1 MMSDDAAKS
10 AAAAAASAALGDAD
24 GGFAGAPPAPATA
37 LPITQAPVTPAT
49 TTVVQPVGEVVP
61 AARLAAEAI
70 NSTSLAPTAAPVAPV
85 AAARVAVA
93 EAMPAAPAVAASP
106 AATADAAAA
115 LALPAEPAPAPSV
128 APPASAAQ
136 APAVPATPEPVVVA
150 KPLPPQLF
158 QRRVYSAG
166 ALRKTMLSFIFLL
179 LLPFFGSLGPMA
191 IQRFGAVPVP
201 DMIGFVAMAVA
212 FALLMLLILF
222 ELILSVRSRV
232 VLDTSALRFTLP
244 ARGGIVPAFSYA
256 THEIPYDQ
264 IDYVEVRRE
273 VYGGRL
279 APVLLKGA
287 RVVTKDGQKIPL
299 GYVSEANEDAVI
311 PFPEIAAE
319 LALRIG
325 KPVVDRGAVRRTF
338 RKKMMK
344 IAASAEE
351 NAPLSDADIGA
362 LNKGHNRFVVA
373 LICCL
378 LVLVGAGMVRDVMEV
393 HADHG
398 ERAPTVTP
406 VKGKG

>member
-10 AAAAAASAALGDAD
+10 AAAAAASAALGSAD
-24 GGFAGAPPAPATA
+24 GGFAGAPPAPAA
-37 LPITQAPVTPAT
+37 APSAPPAPVAPAPLA
-49 TTVVQPVGEVVP
+49 VAPPAGDVVP

-70 NSTSLAPTAAPVAPV
+70 GATVAASVPDPAPVAPV
-85 AAARVAVA
+85 VT
-93 EAMPAAPAVAASP
+93 ASP
-106 AATADAAAA
+106 TPAEPTVTAPPPA
-115 LALPAEPAPAPSV
+115 AEPAPALAAPV
-128 APPASAAQ
+128 ATAPASPAPTASAA
-136 APAVPATPEPVVVA
+136 AEPVIAA
-150 KPLPPQLF
+150 KPLPAQLF

-179 LLPFFGSLGPMA
+179 LLPFFGSLAPMF

-201 DMIGFVAMAVA
+201 DMVGFVAMAAA

-311 PFPEIAAE
+311 PFPEIATE

-344 IAASAEE
+344 IASSAEE

>member
-10 AAAAAASAALGDAD
+10 AAAAAASAALGSAD
-24 GGFAGAPPAPATA
+24 GGFAGAPPAPAA
-37 LPITQAPVTPAT
+37 AASAPPAPDAPIPLGVAPPA
-49 TTVVQPVGEVVP
+49 GDVVP

-70 NSTSLAPTAAPVAPV
+70 DASVAASVPDPAPVAPV
-85 AAARVAVA
+85 VT
-93 EAMPAAPAVAASP
+93 ASP
-106 AATADAAAA
+106 TPAELTVTASPPA
-115 LALPAEPAPAPSV
+115 AEPAPAPT
-128 APPASAAQ
+128 APLVTAPAAQ
-136 APAVPATPEPVVVA
+136 EPGVVA
-150 KPLPPQLF
+150 KPLPAQLF

-179 LLPFFGSLGPMA
+179 LLPFFGSLAPMFV
-191 IQRFGAVPVP
+191 QRFGAVPVP
-201 DMIGFVAMAVA
+201 DMVGFVAMAAA

-311 PFPEIAAE
+311 PFPEIATE

-344 IAASAEE
+344 IASSTEE
-351 NAPLSDADIGA
+351 NAPLSDADIGV

-378 LVLVGAGMVRDVMEV
+378 LVLVGAGMVRDLMEV